1 MAIVPQEDL
10 PFALPKKKQNLV
22 PMDDL
27 PTDLSE
33 IQRTYA
39 ASEVPL
45 EAVKSFIPSAGQAV
59 SNIVGAVTSPKESFE
74 NLMQATSGGLYNLM
88 PEGMQKNTQERMQNF
103 AINSQNKSKEYLDLA
118 EEAEASGNFD
128 LSKKYQKFAEDEF
141 KNSIEFGKKVET
153 MTSAATGVADFY
165 SDRYGGW
172 ENIKRTFAEDPAGA
186 LLDLSAILRGGVP
199 LTKAKVKGKG
209 LPESVPRAIEKAADI
224 VEAPTIGLTKK
235 AIQTGV
241 PLAGSTAANL
251 IEFLGGP
258 SGQAI
263 KEGALS
269 GFRDVVKQPPITTQ
283 TIQRTADTSKAP
295 SKISEVISGLKESG
309 KNFTSN
315 IADEFQRLT
324 DPSITSDMKLRIA
337 NRLDDRP
344 FLKNIRDKAD
354 FDEVVVELKS
364 AIQTIKEHR
373 NKVYQT
379 EMSKIKAK
387 TDANILSFDD
397 INSALEKVQKFA
409 YRKDNKTGRLV
420 IKNEKAAKA
429 YQDIVKKVDEWKQ
442 SNPADFHTASGF
454 DDLKQTIGGIID
466 SAGFEERQ
474 ARALGQS
481 VYNAVKKTIKK
492 QAPTYDK
499 VMKQY
504 SKLTDE
510 LREFEKAFS
519 AGNKSA
525 TDATLRKLQSVMRDT
540 VNTNFGNRRKLLK
553 QIQEQGDIDIMP
565 ALAGQSLRS
574 FTPSGI
580 RYGINPL
587 VGYGAYQVG
596 GVPLLAGQA
605 AISSPRLVGEAA
617 YKTGQAAKA
626 AASIF
631 DNPEMRKLYPFLSQE
646 GLLGE

>member
-33 IQRTYA
+33 IQKTYA

-45 EAVKSFIPSAGQAV
+45 AAAKSFLPSAGQAI
-59 SNIVGAVTSPKESFE
+59 SNIVGAITSPKESFE
-74 NLMQATSGGLYNLM
+74 NAMQATSGGLYNLM
-88 PEGMQKNTQERMQNF
+88 PEGMQKGTQERFQNF
-103 AINSQNKSKEYLDLA
+103 AINAQNKSKEYLDLA
-118 EEAEASGNFD
+118 EQAEASGNFD

-153 MTSAATGVADFY
+153 ITSAATGVADFY

-199 LTKAKVKGKG
+199 LTQVKVKGKG

-258 SGQAI
+258 SSQAI

-269 GFRDVVKQPPITTQ
+269 GFRDVVKQPLITTQ
-283 TIQRTADTSKAP
+283 AIQRTADTSKAP
-295 SKISEVISGLKESG
+295 KSVSEVISGLKESG

-324 DPSITSDMKLRIA
+324 NPSITSDMKLRIA

-387 TDANILSFDD
+387 TDANILGFDD
-397 INSALEKVQKFA
+397 INNALEKVQKFA

-442 SNPADFHTASGF
+442 S
-454 DDLKQTIGGIID
+454 
-466 SAGFEERQ
+466 
-474 ARALGQS
+474 
-481 VYNAVKKTIKK
+481 
-492 QAPTYDK
+492 
-499 VMKQY
+499 
-504 SKLTDE
+504 
-510 LREFEKAFS
+510 
-519 AGNKSA
+519 
-525 TDATLRKLQSVMRDT
+525 
-540 VNTNFGNRRKLLK
+540 
-553 QIQEQGDIDIMP
+553 
-565 ALAGQSLRS
+565 
-574 FTPSGI
+574 
-580 RYGINPL
+580 
-587 VGYGAYQVG
+587 
-596 GVPLLAGQA
+596 
-605 AISSPRLVGEAA
+605 
-617 YKTGQAAKA
+617 
-626 AASIF
+626 
-631 DNPEMRKLYPFLSQE
+631 
-646 GLLGE
+646 